1 MNSGRDINPAINRGR
16 DGIYLNVHV
25 QPGAKTNAIR
35 GMYGDAIKLSI
46 TVSPQDGKAN
56 RALIQFVA
64 KLLDIPRAEVQLISG
79 QTSRQKRLF
88 ISGRPDRLI
97 RQIQS
102 WV

>member
-1 MNSGRDINPAINRGR
+1 MKNGHDMNPAINRGR
-16 DGIYLNVHV
+16 KGIYLNVHV

-64 KLLDIPRAEVQLISG
+64 KLLDISRAEVQLVSG

-88 ISGRPDRLI
+88 ISGQPDMLVS
-97 RQIQS
+97 QIES
-102 WV
+102 WL